1 MMKRIAQAVRRFI
14 PTDAI
19 AMLKKA
25 SLANG
30 IKMEWISSHV
40 ILIHVSK
47 FVAVRLLLNDVMH
60 EIHAG
65 RKQKII
71 LKVTAGQIS
80 PGQMGPKFRTQ
91 CLSWYNAFCS
101 RMYYSKQKHRRIG
114 TSATL
119 CVGSSYVFFRHI
131 LRIRKQK

>member
-65 RKQKII
+65 RKQK
-71 LKVTAGQIS
+71 T
-80 PGQMGPKFRTQ
+80 
-91 CLSWYNAFCS
+91 
-101 RMYYSKQKHRRIG
+101 
-114 TSATL
+114 
-119 CVGSSYVFFRHI
+119 
-131 LRIRKQK
+131 